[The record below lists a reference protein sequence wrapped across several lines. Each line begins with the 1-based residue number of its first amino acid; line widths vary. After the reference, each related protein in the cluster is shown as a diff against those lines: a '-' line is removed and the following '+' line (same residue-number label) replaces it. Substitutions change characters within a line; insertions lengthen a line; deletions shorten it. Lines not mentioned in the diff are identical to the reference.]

1 MVPVGLGDSMGK
13 DARKLVRRSLLQ
25 RLDAQLEQSHK
36 VMEVELLADLDPLA
50 ARRRRQLLARKRN
63 PLIGVISQLVSA
75 CDATG
80 VAMIRQQ
87 TLAER
92 VGCSPRTVRRQLKVL
107 QDLGIV
113 EVSPVCWT
121 ADGAVTGLIGGR
133 QGANRY
139 QLVDVWNVSP
149 TRTVAEVGDD
159 SEATIS
165 SPTAP
170 DMTLKTRELPGNESG
185 HDVRGGAVTMTTL
198 YSQQI
203 NSKAVVPVDG
213 SGGFAPLVDVDRVD
227 TRGGHFLTPL
237 DHWRDKKVSR
247 RDAPDASLLEV
258 ASRQA
263 RDATHPAA
271 AHRPPDEST
280 ATDGGD
286 QVRNG
291 SAPTGLATATD
302 GGDQLRDDLHSPLA
316 NAMRDAMVE
325 AFPEMID
332 RVATELALMML
343 PHPNAL
349 EKCLEILERSEEVRR
364 INGHV
369 SAGYVVAAMR
379 AEIRQ
384 PSRLVN
390 RAAER
395 SGLEAEPSGLAR
407 YGSGASGADLDER
420 MESERER
427 SERRFAELTGLVA
440 A

>member
-25 RLDAQLEQSHK
+25 RLDTQLEHVHK
-36 VMEVELLADLDPLA
+36 AAEVELLADLDPVA

-63 PLIGVISQLVSA
+63 PLIGVISALVSA

-80 VAMIRQQ
+80 VAIIRQQ

-92 VGCSPRTVRRQLKVL
+92 VGCSPRTVRRQLSQL

-159 SEATIS
+159 SEAAIS
-165 SPTAP
+165 SHTAP
-170 DMTLKTRELPGNESG
+170 DMTLKTRDLPGNESG

-237 DHWRDKKVSR
+237 DPLDLSIGL
-247 RDAPDASLLEV
+247 RDAPASALLEV
-258 ASRQA
+258 APMQA

-271 AHRPPDEST
+271 AHRPSDGST
-280 ATDGGD
+280 ANDGGD

-349 EKCLEILERSEEVRR
+349 AKCLEILERSEEVRR

-407 YGSGASGADLDER
+407 YGLGASGADLDER

-427 SERRFAELTGLVA
+427 SERLFAELTGLVA

>member
-1 MVPVGLGDSMGK
+1 MVPVGLGDSMGNE
-13 DARKLVRRSLLQ
+13 ARKLVRRSLLQ
-25 RLDAQLEQSHK
+25 RLDAQLEESHK
-36 VMEVELLADLDPLA
+36 VGEVDLLADLDPVA
-50 ARRRRQLLARKRN
+50 ARRQRQLLARKRN
-63 PLIGVISQLVSA
+63 PLVGVISTLVSA

-80 VAMIRQQ
+80 VAIIRQG

-92 VGCSPRTVRRQLKVL
+92 VGCSPRSVRRQLKVL

-121 ADGAVTGLIGGR
+121 ADGAVTGSVGGR

-139 QLVDVWNVSP
+139 QLSLDVWTATS
-149 TRTVAEVGDD
+149 TRSAADVGDD

-165 SPTAP
+165 STTAP
-170 DMTLKTRELPGNESG
+170 DMTLKARDLPGNENG
-185 HDVRGGAVTMTTL
+185 HDVRGGADMVTAL

-203 NSKAVVPVDG
+203 NSKVVVSARG
-213 SGGFAPLVDVDRVD
+213 SGGSTPLVDAGRVD
-227 TRGGHFLTPL
+227 TGGHFPIPPDLL
-237 DHWRDKKVSR
+237 DLSVGL
-247 RDAPDASLLEV
+247 RDAPASALLEV
-258 ASRQA
+258 APMQA

-271 AHRPPDEST
+271 ALRPSDGTT

-302 GGDQLRDDLHSPLA
+302 GGDQVRDDLHSPLA
-316 NAMRDAMVE
+316 TAMRDAMVE

-332 RVATELALMML
+332 RVATDLSLLML
-343 PHPNAL
+343 RHPHPL
-349 EKCLEILERSEEVRR
+349 EKCLEIIARATAHPRST
-364 INGHV
+364 
-369 SAGYVVAAMR
+369 AGYVVNAMR
-379 AEIRQ
+379 AEIDR

-407 YGSGASGADLDER
+407 YGSGASGADLDAR